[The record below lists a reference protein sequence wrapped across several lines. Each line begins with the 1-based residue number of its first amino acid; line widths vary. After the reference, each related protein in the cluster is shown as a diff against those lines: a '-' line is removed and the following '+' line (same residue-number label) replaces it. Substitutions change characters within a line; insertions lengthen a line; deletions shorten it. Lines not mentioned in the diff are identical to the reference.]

1 MSQGMYICVCIY
13 ASLQNECRESWSQG
27 LKMSKVQRNR
37 ESDINRVCI
46 AIVTGKT
53 IGKRRDLAGEAVAA
67 MG

>member
-1 MSQGMYICVCIY
+1 
-13 ASLQNECRESWSQG
+13 
-27 LKMSKVQRNR
+27 MSKVQRHR